1 MVGDSFRD
9 VDAGVAAGCRT
20 LLVHPERYDISTRW
34 VRSIVEMPAM
44 IDSMI
49 PGEG

>member
-9 VDAGVAAGCRT
+9 VDAGLAAGCRT

-34 VRSIVEMPAM
+34 VRSIVEMPDVIRDIM
-44 IDSMI
+44 R
-49 PGEG
+49 G